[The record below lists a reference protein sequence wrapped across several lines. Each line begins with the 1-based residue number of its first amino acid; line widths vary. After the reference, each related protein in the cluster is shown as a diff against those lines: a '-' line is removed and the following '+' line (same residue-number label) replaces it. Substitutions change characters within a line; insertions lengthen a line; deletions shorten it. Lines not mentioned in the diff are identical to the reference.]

1 MYTIGS
7 TPILPGAQTIS
18 TFTLTGQFMAY
29 EPAYTGGVNVST
41 GLVGGMSQGGF
52 DRIITGTMNGAPLVS
67 VWQAMEYMDPFPTSA
82 TPQIE
87 YTVQSS
93 FFVFNSN
100 DTNGVFVGAVDGS
113 TGSDLIVTQG
123 KGSNVLSRYSFLPGT
138 TNPTLEDEFSPF
150 PIGFLG
156 GISLGGTN

>member
-1 MYTIGS
+1 
-7 TPILPGAQTIS
+7 
-18 TFTLTGQFMAY
+18 
-29 EPAYTGGVNVST
+29 
-41 GLVGGMSQGGF
+41 MSQGGF

-67 VWQAMEYMDPFPTSA
+67 VWQAMENMDPFPMSA

-87 YTVQSS
+87 YTMQSS
-93 FFVFNSN
+93 FFAFNSN
-100 DTNGVFVGAVDGS
+100 DTSGVFVGAVDGS
-113 TGSDLIVTQG
+113 YGSDLIVTQG
-123 KGSNVLSRYSFLPGT
+123 KGGNVLNRYSFLPGT